1 MIQSQFKLK
10 GTPSSALLG
19 ATLGFFFGVMAI
31 SLFGPTSTTLGAAM
45 GLGATEL
52 GLLVSVPSLTGSLL
66 RIPFG
71 AMVDSNGGRR
81 GFLFLLAA
89 AVVGLGALSLLFTLY
104 PVETPGSMKGLY
116 PVVLLLGCLAGC
128 GIATFSVGASQ
139 SNYWFIKSRQGYA
152 SGIYGG
158 LGTTSAGILAFALPL
173 LLHHFGFTAAYY
185 ILTGVMLLGLLLYIW
200 LGANPPYFQFL
211 KAGKSAEVAWDNAL
225 ACGQELFPKGNAA
238 TSLKISARIPQ
249 TWMLVLCYFTT
260 FGGFMALTA
269 WFPTFWKKGMGLDPM
284 LAGALTAVFSILA
297 ALLRVPGGKLS
308 DRIGGEKVSMAAL
321 ALLAV
326 AGVLMNIP
334 MGWGGLFFVSL
345 LISVAFGFNNGATM
359 KLVPVYVS
367 EGVGG
372 ANGWV
377 GGLGA
382 FGGFVFPPLMGRLVD
397 LSPEHGYGWGFLL
410 FTFFALLVMVINYF
424 GMMRKKH

>member
-1 MIQSQFKLK
+1 M
-10 GTPSSALLG
+10 
-19 ATLGFFFGVMAI
+19 
-31 SLFGPTSTTLGAAM
+31 
-45 GLGATEL
+45 
-52 GLLVSVPSLTGSLL
+52 
-66 RIPFG
+66 
-71 AMVDSNGGRR
+71 
-81 GFLFLLAA
+81 
-89 AVVGLGALSLLFTLY
+89 
-104 PVETPGSMKGLY
+104 
-116 PVVLLLGCLAGC
+116 
-128 GIATFSVGASQ
+128 
-139 SNYWFIKSRQGYA
+139 
-152 SGIYGG
+152 
-158 LGTTSAGILAFALPL
+158 
-173 LLHHFGFTAAYY
+173 
-185 ILTGVMLLGLLLYIW
+185 
-200 LGANPPYFQFL
+200 
-211 KAGKSAEVAWDNAL
+211 
-225 ACGQELFPKGNAA
+225 
-238 TSLKISARIPQ
+238 
-249 TWMLVLCYFTT
+249 
-260 FGGFMALTA
+260 
-269 WFPTFWKKGMGLDPM
+269 
-284 LAGALTAVFSILA
+284 FSILA

-377 GGLGA
+377 GGFGA

>member
-1 MIQSQFKLK
+1 MGQSQFKLK
-10 GTPSSALLG
+10 GTPTSALLG
-19 ATLGFFFGVMAI
+19 ATIGFFFGVMAI

-52 GLLVSVPSLTGSLL
+52 GLLVSVPPLTGSLL

-71 AMVDSNGGRR
+71 AMVDSNGGRK
-81 GFLFLLAA
+81 GFIFLLAA
-89 AVVGLGALSLLFTLY
+89 AVVGLGALCALFTLY

-139 SNYWFIKSRQGYA
+139 SNYWFPKSRQGYA

-173 LLHHFGFTAAYY
+173 LLHGFGFTAAYY
-185 ILTGVMLLGLLLYIW
+185 ILTGVMLVGLLLYIW
-200 LGANPPYFQFL
+200 LGANPPFFQFL
-211 KAGKSAEVAWDNAL
+211 KAGKSEEQARDYAL
-225 ACGQELFPKGNAA
+225 ACGQELFPKGNAM
-238 TSLKISARIPQ
+238 TSLKISAKIPQ

-284 LAGALTAVFSILA
+284 LAGGLTAVFSILA

-321 ALLAV
+321 GLLAV
-326 AGVLMNIP
+326 TGVLMNIH
-334 MGWGGLFFVSL
+334 MGWVGLFLVSL

-359 KLVPVYVS
+359 KLVPVYVN

-382 FGGFVFPPLMGRLVD
+382 FGGFVFPPLMGRFAD
-397 LSPEHGYGWGFLL
+397 LSPDYGYGLGFLL
-410 FTFFALLVMVINYF
+410 FTGFAILVMVINYF
-424 GMMRKKH
+424 GMIRKKH

>member
-1 MIQSQFKLK
+1 MTQSHFQLR
-10 GTPSSALLG
+10 GTPAQALLG

-81 GFLFLLAA
+81 GFIFLLVA
-89 AVVGLGALSLLFTLY
+89 AVVGLGALSILFTLY
-104 PVETPGSMKGLY
+104 PAETPGSMKGLY
-116 PVVLLLGCLAGC
+116 PLVLLLGCLAGC

-139 SNYWFIKSRQGYA
+139 SNYWFAKNRQGYA

-173 LLHHFGFTAAYY
+173 LLHQFGFTAAYY
-185 ILTGVMLLGLLLYIW
+185 ILTGVMLLGLLLYVW

-211 KAGKSAEVAWDNAL
+211 KAVKSEEEARDNAL
-225 ACGQELFPKGNAA
+225 ACGQELFPKGNAM
-238 TSLKISARIPQ
+238 TSLKISAKIPQ

-284 LAGALTAVFSILA
+284 LAGGLTAAFSIFA

-321 ALLAV
+321 ALLAI
-326 AGVLMNIP
+326 AGVLMNLQ
-334 MGWGGLFFVSL
+334 MGWGGLFAVSL

-382 FGGFVFPPLMGRLVD
+382 FGGFVFPPLMGRFVD
-397 LSPEHGYGWGFLL
+397 LSPEHGYGLGFLL
-410 FTFFALLVMVINYF
+410 FTGFAILVMIINYF
-424 GMMRKKH
+424 GMIRKKH

>member
-1 MIQSQFKLK
+1 
-10 GTPSSALLG
+10 
-19 ATLGFFFGVMAI
+19 MAI

-45 GLGATEL
+45 GLDATEL

-71 AMVDSNGGRR
+71 AMVDTNGGRR

-89 AVVGLGALSLLFTLY
+89 AVLGLGALSILFTLY
-104 PVETPGSMKGLY
+104 PVETPGSMTGLY
-116 PVVLLLGCLAGC
+116 PIVLLLGCLAGC

-139 SNYWFIKSRQGYA
+139 SNYWFAKSRQGYA

-173 LLHHFGFTAAYY
+173 LLHRFGFTAAYY

-211 KAGKSAEVAWDNAL
+211 KAGKSAEVARDNAL

-260 FGGFMALTA
+260 FGGFMALTTVPHLLEERHGTGPDA
-269 WFPTFWKKGMGLDPM
+269 CWRSHGSILYPCCLATRARWQTIRPHRRRKGLHGRPCFIGSCRSADEYPNGMG
-284 LAGALTAVFSILA
+284 GS
-297 ALLRVPGGKLS
+297 LLRQPPHRCGIWLQQWRH
-308 DRIGGEKVSMAAL
+308 DEARTRICQ
-321 ALLAV
+321 
-326 AGVLMNIP
+326 
-334 MGWGGLFFVSL
+334 
-345 LISVAFGFNNGATM
+345 
-359 KLVPVYVS
+359 
-367 EGVGG
+367 
-372 ANGWV
+372 
-377 GGLGA
+377 
-382 FGGFVFPPLMGRLVD
+382 
-397 LSPEHGYGWGFLL
+397 
-410 FTFFALLVMVINYF
+410 
-424 GMMRKKH
+424 

>member
-1 MIQSQFKLK
+1 MTQSHFQLR
-10 GTPSSALLG
+10 GTPAQALLG

-81 GFLFLLAA
+81 GFIFLLVA
-89 AVVGLGALSLLFTLY
+89 AVVGLGALSILFTLY
-104 PVETPGSMKGLY
+104 PAETPGSMKGLY
-116 PVVLLLGCLAGC
+116 PLVLLLGCLAGC

-139 SNYWFIKSRQGYA
+139 SNYWFAKNRQGYA

-173 LLHHFGFTAAYY
+173 LLHQFGFTAAYY
-185 ILTGVMLLGLLLYIW
+185 ILTGVMLLGLLLYVW

-211 KAGKSAEVAWDNAL
+211 KAGKSEEEARDNAL
-225 ACGQELFPKGNAA
+225 ACGQELFPKGNAM
-238 TSLKISARIPQ
+238 TSLKISAKIPQ
-249 TWMLVLCYFTT
+249 TWMLVLCYFTP

-284 LAGALTAVFSILA
+284 LAGGLTAAFSIFA

-321 ALLAV
+321 ALLAI
-326 AGVLMNIP
+326 AGVLMNLQ
-334 MGWGGLFFVSL
+334 MGWGGLFAVSL

-382 FGGFVFPPLMGRLVD
+382 FGGFVFPPLMGRFVD
-397 LSPEHGYGWGFLL
+397 LSPEHGYGLGFLL
-410 FTFFALLVMVINYF
+410 FTGFAILVMIINYF
-424 GMMRKKH
+424 GMIRKKH

>member
-1 MIQSQFKLK
+1 MV
-10 GTPSSALLG
+10 T
-19 ATLGFFFGVMAI
+19 
-31 SLFGPTSTTLGAAM
+31 
-45 GLGATEL
+45 
-52 GLLVSVPSLTGSLL
+52 LL

-89 AVVGLGALSLLFTLY
+89 AVVGLGALSVLFTLY

-139 SNYWFIKSRQGYA
+139 SNYWFAKNRQGYA

-173 LLHHFGFTAAYY
+173 LLHQFGFTAAYY
-185 ILTGVMLLGLLLYIW
+185 ILTGVMLVGLLLYVW

-211 KAGKSAEVAWDNAL
+211 KAGKSEEVARDNAL

-238 TSLKISARIPQ
+238 TSLKLSAKIPQ

-284 LAGALTAVFSILA
+284 LAGGLTAVFSILA

-308 DRIGGEKVSMAAL
+308 DRIGGEKVSMGAL

-334 MGWGGLFFVSL
+334 MGWGGLFLVSL
-345 LISVAFGFNNGATM
+345 LISVAFGFNNAATM

-397 LSPEHGYGWGFLL
+397 LSPEYGYGLGFLL
-410 FTFFALLVMVINYF
+410 FTGFALVVMVINYF

>member
-1 MIQSQFKLK
+1 MVQSQLKLK
-10 GTPSSALLG
+10 GTPTSALWG
-19 ATLGFFFGVMAI
+19 ATIGFFFGVMAI

-81 GFLFLLAA
+81 GFLFLLTA
-89 AVVGLGALSLLFTLY
+89 AVIGLGALSLLFTLY

-139 SNYWFIKSRQGYA
+139 SNYWFEKNRQGYA

-173 LLHHFGFTAAYY
+173 LLSHFGFTAAYY
-185 ILTGVMLLGLLLYIW
+185 ILTGVMLLGLILYIW

-211 KAGKSAEVAWDNAL
+211 KAGKSTEVARDNAL
-225 ACGQELFPKGNAA
+225 ACGQELFPKGSAV

-334 MGWGGLFFVSL
+334 MGWVGLFVVSL

-397 LSPEHGYGWGFLL
+397 ISPEYGYGGAFCSSPSSPC
-410 FTFFALLVMVINYF
+410 LVMVVNYF

>member
-1 MIQSQFKLK
+1 MTQSHFQLR
-10 GTPSSALLG
+10 GTPAQALLG

-81 GFLFLLAA
+81 GFIFLLVA
-89 AVVGLGALSLLFTLY
+89 AVVGLGALSILFTLY
-104 PVETPGSMKGLY
+104 PAETPGSMKGLY
-116 PVVLLLGCLAGC
+116 PLVLLLGCLAGC

-139 SNYWFIKSRQGYA
+139 SNYWFAKNRQGYA

-173 LLHHFGFTAAYY
+173 LLHQFGFTAAYY
-185 ILTGVMLLGLLLYIW
+185 ILTGVMLLGLLLYVW

-211 KAGKSAEVAWDNAL
+211 KAGKSEEEARDNAL
-225 ACGQELFPKGNAA
+225 ACGQELFPKGNAM
-238 TSLKISARIPQ
+238 TSLKISAKIPQ

-284 LAGALTAVFSILA
+284 LAGGLTAAFSIFA
-297 ALLRVPGGKLS
+297 SLLRVPGGKLS

-321 ALLAV
+321 ALLAI
-326 AGVLMNIP
+326 AGVLMNLQ
-334 MGWGGLFFVSL
+334 MGWGGLFAVSL

-382 FGGFVFPPLMGRLVD
+382 FGGFVFPPLMGRFVD
-397 LSPEHGYGWGFLL
+397 LSPEHGYGLGFLL
-410 FTFFALLVMVINYF
+410 FTGFAILVMIINYF
-424 GMMRKKH
+424 GMIRKKH